1 MRTLKEVL
9 GNDRNH
15 KAVLFTAICIY
26 IGTLAINPNVAKS
39 CVETSFKEIQ
49 KLIIP
54 IFVALFLGGLMKNL
68 MTCDSFSKIFGR
80 SGARNV
86 FTAGVFGSI
95 IPPCPFAAYPLISPF
110 KERGMALPAFM
121 TMLVTSTVVEVPQI
135 FAGIAILGLK
145 IELTRIL
152 FAFLASMIVG
162 YSFLWVWGT
171 LELEKSECARVQQ
184 KITLTSSRAN
194 GNTR

>member
-1 MRTLKEVL
+1 MRTLEKIL
-9 GNDRNH
+9 GNDRSH
-15 KAVLFTAICIY
+15 KAVLIVAICIY
-26 IGTLAINPNVAKS
+26 IGTLAISPNVAKS

-54 IFVALFLGGLMKNL
+54 IFVAMFLGGLMKNL
-68 MTCDSFSKIFGR
+68 ITSNFVSKLFGR

-95 IPPCPFAAYPLISPF
+95 IPPCPYVAYPLISAF
-110 KERGMALPAFM
+110 KDRGMTLPGFM
-121 TMLVTSTVVEVPQI
+121 TMLITSTMVEVPQI

-145 IELTRIL
+145 MELTRIL

-162 YSFLWVWGT
+162 YLFLLFT
-171 LELEKSECARVQQ
+171 LKMEK
-184 KITLTSSRAN
+184 
-194 GNTR
+194 